1 MLGKDGR
8 LYDPSFDFD
17 HDGSLNGYE
26 YLVMEDVV
34 FGSDEEDDDREGWDD
49 DNLYD
54 EWKDDHEEDD
64 DWDYDCEEDDR
75 EEEEREENDG
85 YYAVKDVKQ
94 ADEIKESDSTFSGK
108 KPPAFFMK
116 MAMLYADKSK
126 GEQEVVEYA
135 EVIMLVFKILGGIAI
150 FLFLFW
156 IGSELLL
163 SLD

>member
-1 MLGKDGR
+1 MLDKDGR

-34 FGSDEEDDDREGWDD
+34 FGSDEDDDDREGWDD
-49 DNLYD
+49 DD
-54 EWKDDHEEDD
+54 EDD
-64 DWDYDCEEDDR
+64 LDDEWDYDCEEDDR
-75 EEEEREENDG
+75 EDEEREEDDE

-116 MAMLYADKSK
+116 MATLYADKSK

>member
-1 MLGKDGR
+1 MLPESLIWALESFEPSYVTIDCGPKD
-8 LYDPSFDFD
+8 PKVVSKAFDEIFRENWENAFEQTTEEV
-17 HDGSLNGYE
+17 GVPY
-26 YLVMEDVV
+26 
-34 FGSDEEDDDREGWDD
+34 EEDDE
-49 DNLYD
+49 
-54 EWKDDHEEDD
+54 
-64 DWDYDCEEDDR
+64 
-75 EEEEREENDG
+75 

-116 MAMLYADKSK
+116 MATLYADKSK